1 MEDRPFQPDAPRQGC
16 GFERRAA
23 AQTRSA
29 EHFRRMTSAGASRPR
44 TPAPDFRAGTMV
56 EHQTF
61 GRGMVITATPMGS
74 DALLEIA
81 FDNHGTRKLLANSAS
96 AYMKKL

>member
-1 MEDRPFQPDAPRQGC
+1 
-16 GFERRAA
+16 
-23 AQTRSA
+23 
-29 EHFRRMTSAGASRPR
+29 MTSAGASRPR